1 MKQVYPISIEGG
13 MSRTGSYILMLEEP
27 ESGRRVPIVIG
38 EHEAHGILIA
48 KGMVPTGRP
57 TTHKLM
63 VDIMESYGMRLTSA
77 SIDRVSDGIFY
88 ATLHTTD
95 GFNNKD
101 IDSRTTDA
109 VTLAL
114 LFGVPLMMDER
125 VLEECGTSAAPSKP
139 VAEVVTVESLER
151 ELKRCEEEEDYERA
165 AEIQERIEKMKGKL

>member
-27 ESGRRVPIVIG
+27 ESGKRIPIVIG
-38 EHEAHGILIA
+38 EHEAHAILIA

-57 TTHKLM
+57 MTHKLM
-63 VDIMESYGMRLTSA
+63 TDLMDNYGISLTSA
-77 SIDRVSDGIFY
+77 SIDRVADGIFY

-114 LFGVPLMMDER
+114 LCNAPLTVADS
-125 VLEECGTSAAPSKP
+125 VLEECGTAAVPTQKVP
-139 VAEVVTVESLER
+139 EVQTIESLEQ
-151 ELKRCEEEEDYERA
+151 ELRRCEEIEDYERA
-165 AEIQERIEKMKGKL
+165 AEIQEKIERMRSHD

>member
-13 MSRTGSYILMLEEP
+13 PSRTGSYILMLEEP
-27 ESGRRVPIVIG
+27 ESSRRVPIVIG

-48 KGMVPTGRP
+48 KGMVPTTRP

-63 VDIMESYGMRLTSA
+63 ADIMGNYGLSLISA
-77 SIDRVSDGIFY
+77 SIDRMTDGVFY

-114 LFGVPLMMDER
+114 LLDAPLMIDER
-125 VLEECGTSAAPSKP
+125 VLEECGTSAASAKP
-139 VAEVVTVESLER
+139 VAETVTIESLER
-151 ELKRCEEEEDYERA
+151 ELLRCEQEENYERA
-165 AEIQERIEKMKGKL
+165 AEIQERIEKMKGKK

>member
-13 MSRTGSYILMLEEP
+13 PSRTGSYILMLEEP
-27 ESGRRVPIVIG
+27 ESGRRIPIVIG
-38 EHEAHGILIA
+38 EHEAHSILIA

-57 TTHKLM
+57 MTHKLM
-63 VDIMESYGMRLTSA
+63 VDMMDSYGISLSSA
-77 SIDRVSDGIFY
+77 SIDRVADGIFY

-114 LFGVPLMMDER
+114 LCGAPLYVAES
-125 VLEECGTSAAPSKP
+125 VLEECGTAATP
-139 VAEVVTVESLER
+139 VQKVPEVQTIESLEQ
-151 ELKRCEEEEDYERA
+151 ELLRCEENEDYERA
-165 AEIQERIEKMKGKL
+165 AEIQERIEKLRNG